1 MLYNNLRYDED
12 LIVAP
17 YIKIDVVINSP
28 GYTNGVPNI
37 KKKEESRYVL
47 APSAKKIGTYI
58 RNQLFGS
65 DLLTEAEGLEIN
77 WLTPTLGE
85 ALEQAVYDKEAFIY
99 IHKFDDKIYLECIKK
114 CCIYDLVQKYDK
126 LISLRLVQD
135 YENENNDYSLHR
147 IIKLENGNT
156 YMQLKAYRKEK
167 KNNAKWQEID
177 IRVFNNANGTDYKKF
192 YELPYEVIVNIDIG
206 QDFFKDSTKL
216 LYEEVEIYNT
226 LCEEVEKTKTRIAT
240 SQHYQSG
247 DIYTKWQP
255 SQNMY
260 NVRSIE
266 VNGMQD
272 YYTILPGD
280 GEHTIFEFLQ
290 GNLRVNDY
298 VNAFKFLDYQ
308 IIQMANLSPAS
319 FGYEKDAYQNTTS
332 VDLSMSLSEMTIEAI
347 KKQLEPQ
354 INRLLEN
361 IIKLQELLNIS
372 DENAI
377 PKDIKWDY
385 GDNEKLDDDKIIRTL
400 SSVERVMSVPYSVRT
415 RLMTPILN
423 KLLRDN
429 DKVSEE
435 EIIKENEKERDFIKV
450 DYGEI

>member
-37 KKKEESRYVL
+37 KKKEETRYVL

-65 DLLTEAEGLEIN
+65 DLLTETEGLDIN

-99 IHKFDDKIYLECIKK
+99 IHKFDNKIYLENIKK

-126 LISLRLVQD
+126 LISCRLVQD
-135 YENENNDYSLHR
+135 YETDTNDYSLHR
-147 IIKLENGNT
+147 IIKLDNGNT
-156 YMQLKAYRKEK
+156 YMKLIAYRKEK
-167 KNNAKWQEID
+167 KQNAKWQEID
-177 IRVFNNANGTDYKKF
+177 IDLFNKVFETEYKKF

-266 VNGMQD
+266 VNGIQD

-308 IIQMANLSPAS
+308 VIQMANLSPAS

-332 VDLSMSLSEMTIEAI
+332 VNLSMSLSEMTIEAI
-347 KKQLEPQ
+347 KRQLEPQ
-354 INRLLEN
+354 INKLIEN
-361 IIKLQELLNIS
+361 IIKLQELLDMN
-372 DENAI
+372 EKI
-377 PKDIKWDY
+377 PADLKWDY
-385 GDNEKLDDDKIIRTL
+385 GNNEKLDDDKIIKRL
-400 SSVERVMSVPYSVRT
+400 SSIERVMIVPYST
-415 RLMTPILN
+415 RARLVAPILN
-423 KLLRDN
+423 KLLRD

-435 EIIKENEKERDFIKV
+435 ELIKENEKEREYIRV